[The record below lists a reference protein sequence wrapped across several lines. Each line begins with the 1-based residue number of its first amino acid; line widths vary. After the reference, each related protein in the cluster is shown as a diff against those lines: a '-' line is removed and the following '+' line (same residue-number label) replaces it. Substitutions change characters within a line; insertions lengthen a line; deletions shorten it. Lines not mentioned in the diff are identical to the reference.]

1 MRVLHSLLILLC
13 INGLFAQF
21 PNTGLKIRLGYQ
33 TTGDGLVWR
42 GSLTDT
48 STLDPSS
55 LDNSWM
61 LLDTASGSL
70 YAYRSK
76 AWQLVSGGGGGG
88 GGITGSGA
96 ANRAAFWTGASA
108 LSYDNNFTWDNTNKR
123 LGIGTTTP
131 TRPFQIVDTSS
142 GIPIQFNV
150 QTTKAKS
157 RSQLGLQNDLN
168 YFVEM
173 QMSGSNYASLPA
185 ISNVA
190 SFSCSGSGV
199 QRLSFVTN
207 GETNTGGTTPI
218 TFIAGGYD
226 NAAGIT
232 IRPGNPGEV
241 SVGGVADYGAYNL
254 QCNGTGVW
262 GAGAYVNGSDARIK
276 ENINDIGSSLNTV
289 MKLKP
294 VTFKYIESFSKD
306 RAVQTGFIA
315 QDLLSALEGKDYI
328 NGIVNQGG
336 EYLSVA
342 YQNLIPLLTKAM
354 QEQQAQIEALKKEIE
369 ALKNK

>member
-131 TRPFQIVDTSS
+131 TNPLTIIDT
-142 GIPIQFNV
+142 
-150 QTTKAKS
+150 
-157 RSQLGLQNDLN
+157 
-168 YFVEM
+168 
-173 QMSGSNYASLPA
+173 
-185 ISNVA
+185 
-190 SFSCSGSGV
+190 
-199 QRLSFVTN
+199 
-207 GETNTGGTTPI
+207 TGGVPSLQLEIQRQTVEL
-218 TFIAGGYD
+218 TF
-226 NAAGIT
+226 
-232 IRPGNPGEV
+232 
-241 SVGGVADYGAYNL
+241 L
-254 QCNGTGVW
+254 
-262 GAGAYVNGSDARIK
+262 
-276 ENINDIGSSLNTV
+276 
-289 MKLKP
+289 
-294 VTFKYIESFSKD
+294 
-306 RAVQTGFIA
+306 
-315 QDLLSALEGKDYI
+315 
-328 NGIVNQGG
+328 
-336 EYLSVA
+336 
-342 YQNLIPLLTKAM
+342 
-354 QEQQAQIEALKKEIE
+354 
-369 ALKNK
+369 